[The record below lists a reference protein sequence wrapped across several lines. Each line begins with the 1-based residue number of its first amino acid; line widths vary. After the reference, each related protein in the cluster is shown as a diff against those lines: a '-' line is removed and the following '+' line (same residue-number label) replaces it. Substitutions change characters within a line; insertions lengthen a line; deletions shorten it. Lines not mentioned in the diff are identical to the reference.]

1 MSFTDIGV
9 VYIAENDPKSMIV
22 CNLTDI
28 QITMNYQ
35 FIRNKPLCIF
45 CLGIG
50 YLMECSFKAFIF
62 VRYLNITFYNTDMDN
77 LVVWHDV

>member
-45 CLGIG
+45 
-50 YLMECSFKAFIF
+50 
-62 VRYLNITFYNTDMDN
+62 V
-77 LVVWHDV
+77 